1 MLISFQLDELSSL
14 NYKTDSTLP
23 IIYESQKRGFKN
35 YTFQP
40 RDVFLKDNKVYALGK
55 EIKFKSTSLNSFALS
70 KNKIL
75 CLDKSDYLFIR
86 QDPPFN
92 MTYITSMYLL
102 ENLNKKVKII
112 NDPCGIRNSPEKLLI
127 LKFPKIIP
135 PTLIS
140 RSMEQIVNFTNRFSR
155 AVIKPLYGNG
165 GESIFLLD
173 KNDKN
178 FNQIIESFFKKNSE
192 PFMIQKYIPEIKYGD
207 KRVIL
212 VNGEPI
218 AAVKRVPRKN
228 DIRSNIHVGGSVV
241 KTKLSK
247 NDLIICN
254 TIKSELLN
262 NKLFFVGIDIIG
274 NFLTEIN
281 VTSPTCIQE
290 IKKLNKIDISK
301 IIWDKLL
308 KDRY

>member
-1 MLISFQLDELSSL
+1 MH
-14 NYKTDSTLP
+14 
-23 IIYESQKRGFKN
+23 
-35 YTFQP
+35 
-40 RDVFLKDNKVYALGK
+40 
-55 EIKFKSTSLNSFALS
+55 
-70 KNKIL
+70 
-75 CLDKSDYLFIR
+75 
-86 QDPPFN
+86 
-92 MTYITSMYLL
+92 LL

-112 NDPCGIRNSPEKLLI
+112 NDPSGIRNSPEKLLI

-140 RSMEQIVNFTNRFSR
+140 RSMEQIIDFTNRFSK

-173 KNDKN
+173 RNDKN
-178 FNQIIESFFKKNSE
+178 FNQIIENFFKKNNE

-212 VNGEPI
+212 VNGNPI

-247 NDLIICN
+247 NDLMICN
-254 TIKSELLN
+254 SIKSELLD

-274 NFLTEIN
+274 NFLIEIN

-290 IKKLNKIDISK
+290 IKKLNKIDIAK

>member
-1 MLISFQLDELSSL
+1 MLISFQLDDLFSL

-40 RDVFLKDNKVYALGK
+40 SDVFLKNNKVYASAK
-55 EIKFKSTSLNSFALS
+55 EIKFKSPSLNSFTLR
-70 KNKIL
+70 KNKIF

-86 QDPPFN
+86 QDPPYD
-92 MTYITSMYLL
+92 MTYITSMHLL

-112 NDPCGIRNSPEKLLI
+112 NDPSGIRNSPEKLLI

-140 RSMEQIVNFTNRFSR
+140 RSMEQIIDFTNRFSK

-178 FNQIIESFFKKNSE
+178 FNQIIENFFKKNSE

-212 VNGEPI
+212 VNGNPI

-247 NDLIICN
+247 NDLMICN
-254 TIKSELLN
+254 SIKSELLD

-274 NFLTEIN
+274 NFLIEIN

-290 IKKLNKIDISK
+290 IKKLNKIDIAK